1 MATKN
6 RTASATAPSGS
17 RYGAVLRMNRNWTEA
32 DVAAKV
38 RTAAATAPSGSGYGA
53 LQRMN
58 RDWEVLCSDPRAAE
72 GVTRWSQEHAELVDV
87 RTPQDIV
94 QLLVSLYRRGD
105 WAGHD
110 QVMTVLVQRAAGE
123 GFDSQLAWKIAVR
136 VLLPKAIL
144 TAKTQ
149 LRPGVDW
156 EVVFGTVLSALFENV
171 RTYPLERR
179 PRSIFANL
187 AMDTLSLAQ
196 SILADDFDDRRELRK
211 ITNSLAPLA
220 GDPQVPL
227 LGADGDDPLLQVELA
242 DLLAHAAELELVSSE
257 EPELTDGEARTELLA
272 LVMWAVD
279 MGALK
284 VSDAQR
290 ITEYYLSTALDD
302 DQAFRTTR
310 AMGAEGARLR
320 QRASRAV
327 RPLRDADL
335 NGYLATV

>member
-6 RTASATAPSGS
+6 RTASATA
-17 RYGAVLRMNRNWTEA
+17 L
-32 DVAAKV
+32 
-38 RTAAATAPSGSGYGA
+38 SGSGYGA

-58 RDWEVLCSDPRAAE
+58 RDWEVLGRDPRAADRIL
-72 GVTRWSQEHAELVDV
+72 RWSEEDDQLAGV
-87 RTPQDIV
+87 RTPQDV
-94 QLLVSLYRRGD
+94 VERLVRLFRRGD

-110 QVMTVLVQRAAGE
+110 QALAALLRRATASDFDGE
-123 GFDSQLAWKIAVR
+123 VAWRVAVR
-136 VLLPKAIL
+136 IFLPKAIL
-144 TAKTQ
+144 MAKTQ

-156 EVVFGTVLSALFENV
+156 EVIFSTVLSALFEVV

-179 PRSIFANL
+179 PRAIFANL
-187 AMDTLSLAQ
+187 SMDTLMLAQ
-196 SILADDFDDRRELRK
+196 STLADDFDDRRELRK
-211 ITNSLAPLA
+211 ITRSLAPLA

-227 LGADGDDPLLQVELA
+227 IGTESPDPLLQFELA
-242 DLLAHAAELELVSSE
+242 DLLAHAAELELVSQD

-272 LVMWAVD
+272 LVMWAVEIQ
-279 MGALK
+279 ALK

-290 ITEYYLSTALDD
+290 ITEYYLSTSLDP

>member
-6 RTASATAPSGS
+6 RTASATA
-17 RYGAVLRMNRNWTEA
+17 L
-32 DVAAKV
+32 
-38 RTAAATAPSGSGYGA
+38 SGSGYGA

-58 RDWEVLCSDPRAAE
+58 RDWEVLSRDPRAADRIL
-72 GVTRWSQEHAELVDV
+72 RWSEEDDQLAGV
-87 RTPQDIV
+87 RTPQDV
-94 QLLVSLYRRGD
+94 VERLVRLFRRGD

-110 QVMTVLVQRAAGE
+110 QALAALLRRATAADFDGE
-123 GFDSQLAWKIAVR
+123 VAWRVAVR
-136 VLLPKAIL
+136 IFLPKAIL
-144 TAKTQ
+144 MAKTQ

-156 EVVFGTVLSALFENV
+156 EVIFSTVLSALFEVV
-171 RTYPLERR
+171 RTYPLDRR
-179 PRSIFANL
+179 PRRIFANL
-187 AMDTLSLAQ
+187 SMDTLMLAQ
-196 SILADDFDDRRELRK
+196 STLADDFDDRRELRK
-211 ITNSLAPLA
+211 ITRSLAPLT

-227 LGADGDDPLLQVELA
+227 IGTESPDPLLQFELA
-242 DLLAHAAELELVSSE
+242 DLLAHAAELELVSQD

-279 MGALK
+279 IQALK

-290 ITEYYLSTALDD
+290 ITEYYLSTSLDP

-310 AMGAEGARLR
+310 AMGAEGNRLR

-327 RPLRDADL
+327 RPLRNADL